1 MAYKHD
7 INELKKKVKVVD
19 VNVLKVMVK
28 VMDIMRTARYFYRK
42 LALLRLDVSV
52 KTSPIEA

>member
-28 VMDIMRTARYFYRK
+28 VMDMRTARYFYRK